1 MPRPPVAVVALILVL
16 ASACAPEGTE
26 GTAEPTTMPSTTTV
40 TTTTTTGSEAAV
52 SAALQEIF
60 ADLTEQDCAEEVLG
74 FRDYALVMADTVTA
88 IQNNIDAGLL
98 LEAELNYW
106 QIWGQTTIALDDYAL
121 WMEVCAPKSS
131 PELVAEVESF
141 TPTVQ
146 EAWDELEASCLAE
159 LQAHGW
165 TCTPA

>member
-1 MPRPPVAVVALILVL
+1 M
-16 ASACAPEGTE
+16 
-26 GTAEPTTMPSTTTV
+26 
-40 TTTTTTGSEAAV
+40 

-74 FRDYALVMADTVTA
+74 FRDHALVMADTVTTM
-88 IQNNIDAGLL
+88 QNNIDAGLL
-98 LEAELNYW
+98 LEAELDYW

-121 WMEVCAPKSS
+121 WMAVCAPKSS
-131 PELVAEVESF
+131 PELVAEVELF
-141 TPTVQ
+141 TPTVRK
-146 EAWDELEASCLAE
+146 AWDELEASCLAE